1 MPPPPG
7 GPPDASPTSNSG
19 GVVLGIAAAIQRLA
33 AAPAT
38 STEAAPLALCYALD
52 TLKLSC
58 DPEAVAAAAAQVVP
72 AAFAA
77 MQLCPADALVAVAA
91 LDVLTGV
98 YERKKSAAAGQVLER
113 ADALHFLEGVPA
125 LVAALVSYPAVA
137 EEACLILADLAAV
150 SPRAK
155 ERLTGAPGG
164 IAALLRTA
172 AGAGALL
179 AHAQPSNLILEELA
193 HKAERAAYNALVALG
208 WAADVGPDVQRAIAD
223 AGGAAVIARTLR
235 PRGRRQVE
243 RNQQAAALTLLLKLY
258 PLCLAAPPV
267 RLSLVDAGVATAL
280 RALADDPASPVPPA
294 TAVQGRALLAA
305 GLLPADFDARVAQEA
320 AARPAAAT
328 ACAAALTETAT
339 DSQRKGLELLR
350 KMCEGAKV
358 SAGRGGGACECA
370 TSSRPLLHLQLSTL
384 AAPVDPNTGATD
396 ACFVGSAII
405 PVTSVAGNSSY
416 TVISGL
422 PVNFPLVINVT
433 ASDASGLAVAQ
444 VIPHRCLKWHH
455 ACIKLPCVYASP

>member
-208 WAADVGPDVQRAIAD
+208 WAADVGPDVKRTIAD

-267 RLSLVDAGVATAL
+267 RLALVDAGVATAL

-305 GLLPADFDARVAQEA
+305 GLLPADFDARVAP
-320 AARPAAAT
+320 RDLPPPPPAP
-328 ACAAALTETAT
+328 
-339 DSQRKGLELLR
+339 
-350 KMCEGAKV
+350 
-358 SAGRGGGACECA
+358 
-370 TSSRPLLHLQLSTL
+370 PL
-384 AAPVDPNTGATD
+384 
-396 ACFVGSAII
+396 
-405 PVTSVAGNSSY
+405 
-416 TVISGL
+416 
-422 PVNFPLVINVT
+422 
-433 ASDASGLAVAQ
+433 
-444 VIPHRCLKWHH
+444 
-455 ACIKLPCVYASP
+455 